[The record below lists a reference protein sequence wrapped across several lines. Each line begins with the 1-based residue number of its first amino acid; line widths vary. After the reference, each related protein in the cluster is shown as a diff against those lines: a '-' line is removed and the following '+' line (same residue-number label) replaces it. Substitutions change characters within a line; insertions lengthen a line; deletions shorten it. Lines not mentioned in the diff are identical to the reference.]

1 VTGRVVRAG
10 LLYFALTFGAGF
22 VLGPLRILFLVPRVG
37 ERTAELLELPVM
49 IGITWLAARWVTGR
63 LAVPPRT
70 APRLA
75 VGAIAGALLLVAEFT
90 LVLRLRGLT
99 LEEYFATRDPVAGAA
114 YYAAVLLH
122 GGDAAAGPWRT
133 GTRPGRHRSR
143 AERRVPS
150 GPSPQAGI
158 CVPRQQPAVASLL
171 ADRRHRT
178 RPAATF
184 RWSRSPSNL
193 GDAARNER

>member
-49 IGITWLAARWVTGR
+49 IGISWLAARWVTGR

-114 YYAAVLLH
+114 YYAAVLLLVAMPLLVR
-122 GGDAAAGPWRT
+122 GAP
-133 GTRPGRHRSR
+133 
-143 AERRVPS
+143 ERDR
-150 GPSPQAGI
+150 GAPQQ
-158 CVPRQQPAVASLL
+158 R
-171 ADRRHRT
+171 
-178 RPAATF
+178 
-184 RWSRSPSNL
+184 
-193 GDAARNER
+193 

>member
-75 VGAIAGALLLVAEFT
+75 MGAMAGALLLAAEFT
-90 LVLRLRGLT
+90 LVLQLRGLT

-114 YYAAVLLH
+114 YYAAVLLMVTM
-122 GGDAAAGPWRT
+122 P
-133 GTRPGRHRSR
+133 
-143 AERRVPS
+143 
-150 GPSPQAGI
+150 
-158 CVPRQQPAVASLL
+158 LL
-171 ADRRHRT
+171 VN
-178 RPAATF
+178 
-184 RWSRSPSNL
+184 RSPVRLEN
-193 GDAARNER
+193 

>member
-37 ERTAELLELPVM
+37 ERTAELLELPLM

-75 VGAIAGALLLVAEFT
+75 MGAIAGALLLAAEFT

-99 LEEYFATRDPVAGAA
+99 LEEYFATRDPVAGGA
-114 YYAAVLLH
+114 YYAAVLLLVMM
-122 GGDAAAGPWRT
+122 PLVVN
-133 GTRPGRHRSR
+133 RS
-143 AERRVPS
+143 
-150 GPSPQAGI
+150 
-158 CVPRQQPAVASLL
+158 
-171 ADRRHRT
+171 ADR
-178 RPAATF
+178 
-184 RWSRSPSNL
+184 S
-193 GDAARNER
+193 GK

>member
-49 IGITWLAARWVTGR
+49 IGISWLAARWVTGR

-70 APRLA
+70 APRLG
-75 VGAIAGALLLVAEFT
+75 VGAIAGALLLVTEFT

-114 YYAAVLLH
+114 YYAAVLLLVAMPLLVR
-122 GGDAAAGPWRT
+122 GAP
-133 GTRPGRHRSR
+133 
-143 AERRVPS
+143 ERDR
-150 GPSPQAGI
+150 GAPQQ
-158 CVPRQQPAVASLL
+158 R
-171 ADRRHRT
+171 
-178 RPAATF
+178 
-184 RWSRSPSNL
+184 
-193 GDAARNER
+193 